1 MKAGKLNKL
10 RLATKYNDLGLKISF
25 GKQPVS
31 GFNNETIYYATFFN
45 YKGQSKSCTVVF
57 RFKLIQFK
65 QRILSQT
72 GTEGSGE
79 NKKILIFPTGLEVY
93 LEDMF

>member
-31 GFNNETIYYATFFN
+31 AINNETIYYATFFN
-45 YKGQSKSCTVVF
+45 NKSQSKSCTVVF

-65 QRILSQT
+65 QDFGFKQDFTLPKM
-72 GTEGSGE
+72 
-79 NKKILIFPTGLEVY
+79 KKL
-93 LEDMF
+93 D